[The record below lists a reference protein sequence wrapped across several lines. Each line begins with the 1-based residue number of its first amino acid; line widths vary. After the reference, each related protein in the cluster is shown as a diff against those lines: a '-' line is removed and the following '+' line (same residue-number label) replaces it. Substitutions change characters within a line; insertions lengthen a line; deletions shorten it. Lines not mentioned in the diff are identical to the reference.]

1 MYADRI
7 TKSMQET
14 IDETNRRR
22 EKQIAYNI
30 EFGVTPETVFKSKE
44 EIMKQ
49 TSVLEIR
56 KGDGVAYVEPDEAL
70 SLVADPIVS
79 MMNKQQLQKTIEETR
94 NRMNKAAKETD
105 FLLAAKLRDE
115 ILQLDKM
122 VKEK

>member
-1 MYADRI
+1 
-7 TKSMQET
+7 
-14 IDETNRRR
+14 
-22 EKQIAYNI
+22 
-30 EFGVTPETVFKSKE
+30 
-44 EIMKQ
+44 MKQ

-122 VKEK
+122 LKEK